1 MLKWPQSLVQQE
13 TDISRL
19 LASVP
24 TANTIP
30 KGWLAQWEDVW
41 CPLAAHI
48 ATLVSPKLSSAS
60 HAPIIGIH
68 GGQGSGKSTLS
79 LALKEIYQK
88 AYGWNVVVVSID
100 DLYLTHAERQT
111 LGQNVHP
118 LLITRG
124 VPGTHNTKLG
134 ISLFTQL
141 RALSEGESC
150 KIPAFDKA
158 SDDRLPE
165 SQWHNIH
172 GPVDLILFE
181 GWCVGCQ
188 PVDIDALVT
197 PVNDLE
203 ANEDTNAQWRTWVN
217 DQLATTYTDWFATMD
232 YLIMLKVPDMAAVQR
247 WRSEQEKGNRSNT
260 QGSTDRSL
268 DDAGIAR
275 FIQHYE
281 RLTKQALT
289 TLPEIANLILE
300 INPAHRVSAIRPGK
314 AK

>member
-19 LASVP
+19 LASAPV
-24 TANTIP
+24 ASAIP
-30 KGWLAQWEDVW
+30 KGWLAQWQDVW

-48 ATLVSPKLSSAS
+48 ATLVSPKLSSTP

-100 DLYLTHAERQT
+100 DLYLTHAERQA
-111 LGQNVHP
+111 LGQSVHP
-118 LLITRG
+118 LLVTRG
-124 VPGTHNTKLG
+124 VPGTHNAELG
-134 ISLFTQL
+134 ISLLTQL
-141 RALSEGESC
+141 RTLSEGDSC

-165 SQWHNIH
+165 SQWHDIH

-188 PVDIDALVT
+188 PVEADALVT

-217 DQLATTYTDWFATMD
+217 DQLANTYTDWFAMLD

-247 WRSEQEKGNRSNT
+247 WRSEQEKGNRSNAH
-260 QGSTDRSL
+260 GSKDRSL

-300 INPAHRVSAIRPGK
+300 INPAHRVSEIRPGK